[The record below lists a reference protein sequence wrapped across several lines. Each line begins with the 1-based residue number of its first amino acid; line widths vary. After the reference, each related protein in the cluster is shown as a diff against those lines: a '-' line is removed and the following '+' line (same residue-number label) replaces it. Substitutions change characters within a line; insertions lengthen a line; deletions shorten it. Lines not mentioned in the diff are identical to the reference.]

1 MTDQTSGEPK
11 GLKHAVICAGVE
23 RLIEDK
29 GWERKKV
36 MLWIDWQSV
45 YQDRDD
51 EKDKALRSLVKYAT
65 SCKAM
70 LIPTDYGT
78 VAEAPERVEQIR
90 GYGTRGFCR
99 LEVLVYALWRAIRQG
114 GFHPEVVQGVEL
126 YAAMRDGTIRR
137 YIEVFLPAQAGDLP
151 DHGEFS
157 TAEDRKAVH
166 VMQEMMLRR
175 VGMDSMSEGEASQAP
190 PELA

>member
-114 GFHPEVVQGVEL
+114 GFHAFTPRWCRSGRSCRVYGPHAVGSISASHGVARLE
-126 YAAMRDGTIRR
+126 R
-137 YIEVFLPAQAGDLP
+137 
-151 DHGEFS
+151 
-157 TAEDRKAVH
+157 
-166 VMQEMMLRR
+166 LRR
-175 VGMDSMSEGEASQAP
+175 
-190 PELA
+190 PEPRVDT